1 LTTIWSRSQN
11 HAIVQGFDDVWVCV
25 GVWVDLISARVSKM
39 EVLIA
44 TDVAARGLDIK
55 GVACGSALNTL
66 KSSTQASWMLLR
78 AWS

>member
-1 LTTIWSRSQN
+1 MQLFKHSMMC
-11 HAIVQGFDDVWVCV
+11 VCV
-25 GVWVDLISARVSKM
+25 CVYGQNMVESIIARVSKM

-55 GVACGSALNTL
+55 GVACGSALTTL
-66 KSSTQASWMLLR
+66 KSSTRASWMLLR

>member
-1 LTTIWSRSQN
+1 MC
-11 HAIVQGFDDVWVCV
+11 VWVYD

>member
-1 LTTIWSRSQN
+1 MC
-11 HAIVQGFDDVWVCV
+11 VC
-25 GVWVDLISARVSKM
+25 GCVWVDLISARVSKM